1 MGQENKTL
9 TEEQIR
15 RKVVL
20 KNRFVWML
28 VIFDVA
34 LLIYLIIQIALIF

>member
-20 KNRFVWML
+20 KNRLFWML